1 MQEIEDVI
9 LEDIYQDFDKINA
22 KIQFPREREIGGLT
36 VHPMQENPESQ
47 RLLQEKKKTPFKY
60 EFVDQD
66 LVAYM
71 KDIMLTYTTEEGSI
85 NIENKRFLVE
95 KIQAKLKDHGITV
108 EDQDF
113 IGLVLDMIR
122 IVHDIVG
129 EENKDSTD
137 EHDRDMFLYI
147 IASIFYKVGIE
158 AFTMEENQVSSQV
171 DRELDIQEEKRG
183 VSLTD

>member
-1 MQEIEDVI
+1 
-9 LEDIYQDFDKINA
+9 
-22 KIQFPREREIGGLT
+22 
-36 VHPMQENPESQ
+36 
-47 RLLQEKKKTPFKY
+47 
-60 EFVDQD
+60 
-66 LVAYM
+66 
-71 KDIMLTYTTEEGSI
+71 
-85 NIENKRFLVE
+85 
-95 KIQAKLKDHGITV
+95 LKDHGITV